1 MDITLYNY
9 NGEPERLDKSGMLTI
24 VASYTGAV
32 ARANI
37 SLRNPVLVLEE
48 SITNINSANYCYI
61 SEFGR
66 YYYIRE
72 KSADINGLFTLVLA
86 CDPLMS
92 FKTGILNLSGIVSK
106 QSNIYNMY
114 LPGNIKSEV
123 RPMVTANKLTP
134 SILTPGGSPVQFT
147 NQSDVFVLLAI
158 GGK

>member
-9 NGEPERLDKSGMLTI
+9 NGEPERLDKSGMLTF
-24 VASYTGAV
+24 VTSYTGAV
-32 ARANI
+32 ARANV

-92 FKTGILNLSGIVSK
+92 FKPGILNLSGIVSK

-123 RPMVTANKLTP
+123 RPLVTTKKFSP
-134 SILTPGGSPVQFT
+134 SLIIPGGTPPEFT
-147 NQSDVFVLLAI
+147 NQSDVYILLAI

>member
-9 NGEPERLDKSGMLTI
+9 NGEPERLDKSGMLTS

-32 ARANI
+32 ARQNL
-37 SLRNPVLVLEE
+37 SLKNPIIVLEE
-48 SITNINSANYCYI
+48 SISNINSANYCYI
-61 SEFGR
+61 SDFGR

-72 KSADINGLFTLVLA
+72 KTADVNGLFTLVLA

-92 FKTGILNLSGIVSK
+92 FKSGINNLSGIVSK

-114 LPGNIKSEV
+114 LPGSIQAET
-123 RPMVTANKLTP
+123 RPLVTTLKLTP
-134 SILTPGGSPVQFT
+134 SLIIPGGNPPAFT